1 MSNNM
6 MSWNE
11 IIGIII
17 ICLGVLFDVFG
28 CLGLLRLPDVYNR
41 LQAGTKCITFGT
53 CGILFGIFF
62 TTGFSSMGIKA
73 LLGIPFV
80 LLTSP
85 VGAHALAR
93 GAHIFGVELWK
104 DSVID
109 HYKKDRGDKP
119 RL

>member
-1 MSNNM
+1 

-17 ICLGVLFDVFG
+17 IGVGVAFDILG
-28 CLGLLRLPDVYNR
+28 CLGLIRLPDVYNR
-41 LQAGTKCITFGT
+41 LQAGTKCVTFGT
-53 CGILFGIFF
+53 CGILFGVFCLN
-62 TTGFSSMGIKA
+62 GFNGLGIKA

-93 GAHIFGVELWK
+93 GAHIFGVQLWK
-104 DSVID
+104 KSVCD
-109 HYKKDRGDKP
+109 QYQKDRGDKP